1 MRTHRIPVVAGL
13 ICLAMAVGDPAPAS
27 AQNLFESLLKGV
39 TKGDQSQ
46 DQDNSGRM
54 GLQSSGGGGAV
65 GGDGAAALVED
76 VKNAPNAG
84 VSFLDYVFPGQT
96 IDLGAKGV
104 LTLSYFDTCVLETV
118 QGGRVTVER
127 GASAVDG
134 GKVSMEKVACQG
146 DQIVVAAASGEG
158 GAEAGAAVKRAQRN
172 TPFSG
177 QDWSEWTVKVE
188 RPTFKWI
195 STGSAATVSVIDMDQ
210 EPPQV
215 IWQASVDGDRVE
227 YPTDAPALEIGWPY
241 QVNVAMAGSAAL
253 EALFSI
259 DPDLEGPD
267 TALSRV
273 VPVGR

>member
-1 MRTHRIPVVAGL
+1 MRTHRIPMVAGL
-13 ICLAMAVGDPAPAS
+13 LCLAMAAGGPAPVN
-27 AQNLFESLLKGV
+27 AQNLFESLLKGA
-39 TKGDQSQ
+39 TKGNQSQ

-54 GLQSSGGGGAV
+54 GLQSGGGGAV

-76 VKNAPNAG
+76 VKSAPDAG

-96 IDLGAKGV
+96 IDLGSKGT
-104 LTLSYFDTCVLETV
+104 LILSYFDSCMLETI

-134 GKVSMEKVACQG
+134 GRVSMEKVACQG

-158 GAEAGAAVKRAQRN
+158 GAEAGAAVTRVQKD

-177 QDWSEWTVKVE
+177 QDWSEWTVKVA
-188 RPTFKWI
+188 RPTFKWT
-195 STGSAATVSVIDMDQ
+195 STGGAATVSVIDMDQ

-227 YPTDAPALEIGWPY
+227 YPADAPALEIGWPY

-259 DPDLEGPD
+259 DPDLEGPN

-273 VPVGR
+273 VPVSR

>member
-1 MRTHRIPVVAGL
+1 MRTHRIPMVAGL
-13 ICLAMAVGDPAPAS
+13 LCLAMAAAGPAPVN
-27 AQNLFESLLKGV
+27 AQNLFESLLKGA
-39 TKGDQSQ
+39 TKGNQSQ

-54 GLQSSGGGGAV
+54 GLQSGGGGAV
-65 GGDGAAALVED
+65 GGDGAVALVED
-76 VKNAPNAG
+76 VKDAPDAG

-96 IDLGAKGV
+96 IDLGAKGT
-104 LTLSYFDTCVLETV
+104 LILSYFDTCMLETI

-134 GKVSMEKVACQG
+134 GKVNMRKVACQS
-146 DQIVVAAASGEG
+146 DQIQVAAASGEG
-158 GAEAGAAVKRAQRN
+158 GAEAGATVNRVRE

-177 QDWSEWTVKVE
+177 QDWSEWTVKAE
-188 RPTFKWI
+188 RPTFKWT
-195 STGSAATVSVIDMDQ
+195 STGGAATVSVIDMDQ

-215 IWQASVDGDRVE
+215 IWQTTVDADRVA
-227 YPTDAPALEIGWPY
+227 YPADAPPLEIGWPY

-253 EALFSI
+253 AAVFSV